1 MLINILAFEDSSTKL
16 VSFEKLLSLRLEH
29 ELNHK
34 LKIVQRT
41 DDSMLESDLIGFT
54 FHLIIVDDDLGNGA
68 WGNEVIE
75 KIFEVI
81 NTTPDIKNI
90 PIVYYSAGTAV
101 QDLEGKIKKIAGN
114 IPCLTFESLT
124 DSVFEIINK
133 KYKGS

>member
-81 NTTPDIKNI
+81 NVLSFICI
-90 PIVYYSAGTAV
+90 ICSHFF
-101 QDLEGKIKKIAGN
+101 DL
-114 IPCLTFESLT
+114 
-124 DSVFEIINK
+124 
-133 KYKGS
+133 